1 VTGRTESEDE
11 FSMNEGQSRHEVTII
26 VPTYNRSASLG
37 RLLTSLRMQRRGTV
51 AHEVVVVDN
60 GSTDDTPAV
69 VAMFAG
75 QSTPVRYLRETRR
88 GAASARNAGIRV
100 ATGRILAFVDDDLRV
115 APNWV
120 SSIVAT
126 FEKYPDIDCVGG
138 RIEPSW
144 PAPPPRWLTR
154 QHWAP
159 LALQVGRGTH
169 PFIDRDHASSCLVTA
184 NFACR
189 AEVFAHVG
197 LFAPD
202 FLRDEDREFN
212 LRLWAAGKRGRYEDS
227 IVAYADV
234 QPERLT
240 KRYHRAWHAVTGDS
254 HGRLRFREVIDRDGR
269 LLPKPPDVPSYFGS
283 PRYLYR
289 ELLTHAW
296 RWVDASV
303 RFRESDAF
311 FHECRVRYL
320 LAYMGRRHRDRRV
333 QPAVAPRIA

>member
-1 VTGRTESEDE
+1 
-11 FSMNEGQSRHEVTII
+11 MNEGHIQHDITII
-26 VPTYNRSASLG
+26 VPTYNRSASLA
-37 RLLTSLRMQRRGTV
+37 RLLTSLRMQRRGSV
-51 AHEVVVVDN
+51 AHDVVVVDN
-60 GSTDDTPAV
+60 ASSDDTAAV
-69 VAMFAG
+69 VARFAA
-75 QSTPVRYLRETRR
+75 SSSAVRYIRETRR

-120 SSIVAT
+120 SSIAAA
-126 FEKYPDIDCVGG
+126 FDKYPDVDCIGG

-144 PAPPPRWLTR
+144 PAQPPRWLSR

-169 PFIDRDHASSCLVTA
+169 PLIDRHHASACLVTA

-189 AEVFAHVG
+189 AEVFAEVG
-197 LFAPD
+197 LFAAD

-234 QPERLT
+234 QPERLA
-240 KRYHRAWHAVTGDS
+240 KRYHRAWHSVTGDS

-269 LLPKPPDVPSYFGS
+269 LLPKPPDVPSWFGS

-289 ELLTHAW
+289 ELLMHAGHW
-296 RWVDASV
+296 IHASA
-303 RFRESDAF
+303 RMHESDAF
-311 FHECRVRYL
+311 FHECRIRYL
-320 LAYMGRRHRDRRV
+320 LAYMGRRYRDRRAA
-333 QPAVAPRIA
+333 PAVAPRTA